1 MQADSAAVTLLTA
14 EAVRERCHEL
24 LAACERGALAHFLLD
39 TARLSDAADY
49 VADEIRRNHPSL
61 QIPFHSRWRH
71 FEAGGID
78 RITPVLEGIQGPE
91 RARIGIDLAVTSV
104 LLDAGTGPAWRW
116 REPDTGALLTRSEG
130 LGVASL
136 NLFASGALSSDPG
149 QPLRAD
155 ADGLGRVT
163 VETVSRA
170 FQVDTG
176 NPLAGLQGRVA
187 LLRALGNAL
196 RVRPQWFGEAPARP
210 GNLLDHLTATGTSVA
225 LGDVLQ
231 AVLHGLGAIWPGRI
245 ALGGIGLGDVWRHPA
260 LVRGDAT
267 NGLVPFHK
275 LSQWLTY
282 SLVEPILDAGME
294 VTGVD
299 TLTGLAEY
307 RNGGLFVDLEVLAL
321 RDTDTAVSPLAADSE
336 VVVEWRALTVA
347 LLDRLAPLVWERLG
361 LGADSP
367 PLVKLLE
374 GGTWSAGRRIAA
386 ERRPGGR
393 PPIEVVSDG
402 TVF

>member
-1 MQADSAAVTLLTA
+1 MSVAAAALLNA
-14 EAVRERCHEL
+14 VAVRERCHEL
-24 LAACERGALAHFLLD
+24 LVACKRGALAHFVLD
-39 TARLSDAADY
+39 AGKLAGAADY
-49 VADEIRRNHPSL
+49 VAGEVRRNYPSL
-61 QIPFHSRWRH
+61 DIPFHSRWRH

-78 RITPVLEGIQGPE
+78 RITPLLEGIEGPE
-91 RARIGIDLAVTSV
+91 RARIRFDLAVTSV
-104 LLDAGTGPAWRW
+104 LLDAGAGSAWRW
-116 REPDTGALLTRSEG
+116 REPGAGLELARSEG

-136 NLFASGALSSDPG
+136 HLFASGALSSDPG

-155 ADGLGRVT
+155 AGGLSRVT
-163 VETVSRA
+163 AKTVSQA
-170 FQVDTG
+170 FQVDAG
-176 NPLAGLQGRVA
+176 NPLAGLDGRVA
-187 LLRALGNAL
+187 LLHALGDAL
-196 RVRPQWFGEAPARP
+196 RASPAWFGDSPARP
-210 GNLLDHLTATGTSVA
+210 GNLFDVLTADCASVA
-225 LGDVLQ
+225 LGDTLH

-245 ALGGIGLGDVWRHPA
+245 AIAGINLGDVWRHPA
-260 LVRGDAT
+260 MARGDAT
-267 NGLVPFHK
+267 HGLVPFHK

-282 SLVEPILDAGME
+282 SLVEPMLEAGVD

-307 RNGGLFVDLEVLAL
+307 RNGGLFVDLGVIEL
-321 RDTDTAVSPLAADSE
+321 RDPGAAASPLAADSE
-336 VVVEWRALTVA
+336 LVVEWRALTVA

-361 LGADSP
+361 LTSDPP
-367 PLVKLLE
+367 PLVKMLE